1 MPQVMTGED
10 MLRAT
15 RRISHEI
22 LEAHRGA
29 SDLLLVGI
37 YTRGVYLAETLAAN
51 IESFENVRVPVG
63 RLDVA
68 GYRDDRYLREDI
80 DVRPSDVP
88 QPIDNLSL
96 IIVDD
101 VLYTGRTVRAALDA
115 LTHIGRARTTQLAVM
130 VDRGHR
136 ELPIRADY
144 VGKNI
149 PTARGERVRVRVEAV
164 DGSNGVWIDR
174 KAAA

>member
-1 MPQVMTGED
+1 MTGED

-22 LEAHRGA
+22 LESHRGA
-29 SDLLLVGI
+29 SELALIGI
-37 YTRGVYLAETLAAN
+37 YTRGVHLAESLAAT
-51 IESFENVRVPVG
+51 ISSFEGVTVPVG

-68 GYRDDRYLREDI
+68 GHRDDRYLRDDI
-80 DVRPSDVP
+80 RPRPTEVDFS
-88 QPIDNLSL
+88 IDDRPL

-101 VLYTGRTVRAALDA
+101 VLFTGRTVRAALDA
-115 LTHIGRARTTQLAVM
+115 LSDIGRARSTQLAVM

-149 PTARGERVRVRVEAV
+149 PTSREERVRVRFEAV
-164 DGSNGVWIDR
+164 DAANGVWIDR
-174 KAAA
+174 RAAA